1 VAITEI
7 VRFARIP
14 VLTAPF
20 LSLATNRMVQNGRA
34 PASRVKYASTS
45 LMLNHKPYSGF
56 EVALPIIS

>member
-14 VLTAPF
+14 VLAAPS

-34 PASRVKYASTS
+34 AASSVKYANTS
-45 LMLNHKPYSGF
+45 LMLNHMSYSGF
-56 EVALPIIS
+56 VVPRAIIS